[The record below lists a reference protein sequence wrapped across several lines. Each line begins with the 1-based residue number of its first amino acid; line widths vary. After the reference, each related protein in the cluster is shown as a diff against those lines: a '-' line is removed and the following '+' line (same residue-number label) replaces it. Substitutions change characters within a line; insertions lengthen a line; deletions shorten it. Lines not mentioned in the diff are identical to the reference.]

1 MSARQDSD
9 NLAWDRSDDLWEK
22 AIKHVR
28 LSSTCRKIDSF
39 TEKIFAKPATMI
51 TPLIIGGFNVLY
63 PFRIEGI
70 AGHVLVRL
78 PCPNQAPVPEE
89 KTLAEAAT
97 AAYISQHTQVPIPK
111 LFNYGIDAEIGPF
124 MIIEDLGTRRS
135 VSEVLETP
143 RDDPND
149 VPVLNRNIS
158 KTKLKSIYLSM
169 ARLVLQLA
177 QPSFPRIGSLVETS
191 PGSSQFDVTARPLTL
206 NMSNMVQLANIPK
219 AIFPLKGTT
228 FQTADAW
235 YAALADMHIAT
246 LLFQHND
253 IVSSE
258 DDCRTKYVARQ
269 LFHRLARQGRLS
281 TFGFA
286 QDDWSASASAA
297 HYHYKDTAGV
307 ASTGGLPAPNN
318 SGAFRLWS
326 DDFRPVNI
334 LVDAE
339 DNILG
344 AIDWE
349 FAYAAPTQ
357 FALDPP
363 WWLLLDVPEMWD
375 AGIDDWAE
383 VYEGRLRTWL
393 AAMEEAEQDNIENGE
408 SGESGTL
415 LLSAYMRESWATGRF
430 WLNYAARKSWAF
442 DTVYWKY
449 LDERLFGVREAGV
462 PAEELWRTRVELLRE
477 DERAGMELMVRIK
490 MEEAKERVLVEWE
503 AEEARERLS
512 SFLFD

>member
-135 VSEVLETP
+135 VSEILETP
-143 RDDPND
+143 REDPND
-149 VPVLNRNIS
+149 VPVLNPDIAE
-158 KTKLKSIYLSM
+158 TKLKSVYLAM

-177 QPSFPRIGSLVETS
+177 QPSFQRIGSLAETT
-191 PGSSQFDVTARPLTL
+191 PGSCQFDVAARPLTL

-219 AIFPLKGTT
+219 AIFPPKGTT
-228 FQTADAW
+228 YQTADAW
-235 YAALADMHIAT
+235 YTALADMHIAT

-253 IVSSE
+253 MITSE
-258 DDCRTKYVARQ
+258 DDCKTKYVARQ
-269 LFHRLARQGRLS
+269 LFRRPARQGRLS

-297 HYHYKDTAGV
+297 HHHNDTAGT
-307 ASTGGLPAPNN
+307 AATRRLPAP
-318 SGAFRLWS
+318 SGSSAFRLWS

-334 LVDAE
+334 LVDEE
-339 DNILG
+339 DNIRG

-383 VYEGRLRTWL
+383 VYEGRLGTWL
-393 AAMEEAEQDNIENGE
+393 AAMEEAERDMEGGRG
-408 SGESGTL
+408 SLL

-449 LDERLFGVREAGV
+449 LDERFFGEREEEV

-477 DERAGMELMVRIK
+477 DERAGMEEMVRIK

-503 AEEARERLS
+503 DEEARERLS